1 MLAQWLLDAVSPI
14 LVPAFVDRAAYS
26 AALAPGRASVQP
38 RLAPTRLMEV
48 LLYSATLHYT
58 LMLTCISRAR
68 CRIFATNDDHGLARA
83 VQDNR
88 SLTPELRSR
97 IQDAS
102 ASLGPNS
109 RTTFEAGPLSCTVV
123 RGAIFCPTAPKE
135 AAL

>member
-58 LMLTCISRAR
+58 LMLTCI
-68 CRIFATNDDHGLARA
+68 
-83 VQDNR
+83 
-88 SLTPELRSR
+88 
-97 IQDAS
+97 QDAS